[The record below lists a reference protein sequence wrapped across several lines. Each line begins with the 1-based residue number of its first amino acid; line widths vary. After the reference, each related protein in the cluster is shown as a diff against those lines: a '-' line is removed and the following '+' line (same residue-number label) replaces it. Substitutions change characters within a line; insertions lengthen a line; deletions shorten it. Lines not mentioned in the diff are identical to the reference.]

1 MSGTTSNG
9 AALEK
14 TEHDVNAIRRQ
25 MDCLQDLDKINKSL
39 EEMRRKIYLLQMF
52 MDKAFDEVMKNK
64 GCEGRGAFDTNRY
77 VKHAIESIEK
87 AISFESGVDIV
98 ELREYDCINGKD
110 ALLGNDPVYLQ
121 SILYNLR
128 DYEIVEAEETTKDII
143 KHDLVEIEIRHEE
156 VCNRIDRGLERK
168 MRFKDAI
175 VSLKNTHSLSTKR
188 KFDEK

>member
-14 TEHDVNAIRRQ
+14 TEHDVNAIFRQ

-98 ELREYDCINGKD
+98 ELREYDCIHGKD

-128 DYEIVEAEETTKDII
+128 DYEINEAEATTKDII
-143 KHDLVEIEIRHEE
+143 KHELAVVEIRHEE
-156 VCNRIDRGLERK
+156 VCNRIDRGWERRT
-168 MRFKDAI
+168 RFKDAI
-175 VSLKNTHSLSTKR
+175 VSLKNTQSSSTKR